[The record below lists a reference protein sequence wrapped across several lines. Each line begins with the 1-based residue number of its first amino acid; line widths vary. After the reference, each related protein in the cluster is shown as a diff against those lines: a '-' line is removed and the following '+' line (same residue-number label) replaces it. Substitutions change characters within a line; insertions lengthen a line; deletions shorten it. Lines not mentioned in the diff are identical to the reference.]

1 MDLRKIKIKLSP
13 NYLENG
19 NILETDC
26 NVKEVQKIKIQLKPF
41 VKLEN
46 YHELTKKLEKEKE
59 FHSIELVKY
68 QIGHAE
74 RINTILDKYPL
85 MLDLSMLGSGKTY
98 TSSFI
103 SLNRKHNDVCDFKHV
118 IVICPANIMS
128 NWQKMKD
135 VYGVPVKC
143 IESYNTIR
151 STKCVQP
158 KHGLL
163 TRYDYTT
170 VIKDKTGSNLRD
182 KIVDKVDFKP
192 TSKLLEMIDEG
203 LLLVIDE
210 IQNIKNL
217 NASFGACKAII
228 ESIIGDSGYG
238 TTIPQTKSRA
248 MLLSGSPIDKPEQV
262 IHLFR
267 LTNIMKSD
275 DLSVYN
281 PAYMVNEW
289 RGFFDIVQFANTIGF
304 NSREIQIP
312 AVDTGSVKMFKP
324 IAYTIFQKVIKP
336 EISSAMNPKVK
347 NEDKHI
353 EIIKFNGLYNIEND
367 DDFDLLTQGVE
378 KLARVSNFNSG
389 TETVEFGS
397 DGLGT
402 FHQIIRALVAIE
414 TAKISTMVRI
424 GRQWLNN
431 NLCGKLVICVNYTET
446 LNDIAEGL
454 RDFNP
459 LILNGKVS
467 HKRKA
472 EIRDEFQGDN
482 DSRLLIAN
490 LKVCST
496 GIDLDDKF
504 GHRPRFCLISP
515 NYSTIDLYQLCYRF
529 LRMNTKSAPTIHIM
543 YGRHACELPVLKALA
558 SKSKV
563 MKETTEGQTEA
574 GVVFPCD
581 FPFFDELGELDQIS
595 TNLGLDF

>member
-1 MDLRKIKIKLSP
+1 MDLKINIFTKYSENQNPEPIK
-13 NYLENG
+13 
-19 NILETDC
+19 
-26 NVKEVQKIKIQLKPF
+26 KIKIQLKPF
-41 VKLEN
+41 IKLNN
-46 YHELTKKLEKEKE
+46 YKHEKEKEKE
-59 FHSIELVKY
+59 FNEIELVQY
-68 QIGHAE
+68 QVSHVD

-103 SLNRKHNDVCDFKHV
+103 SMNRKHNDVRDFKHV

-135 VYGVPVKC
+135 TYGVPIKH

-170 VIKDKTGSNLRD
+170 TIKE

-192 TSKLLEMIDEG
+192 TPKLLEMIDEG

-217 NASFGACKAII
+217 NASFGACKTII
-228 ESIIGDSGYG
+228 EHIIGDSEYSN
-238 TTIPQTKSRA
+238 TIIPKTKSRT

-289 RGFFDIVQFANTIGF
+289 RGFFDIVQFAGTIGF
-304 NSREIQIP
+304 NQREIQIP
-312 AVDTGSVKMFKP
+312 AVDTGNVKVFKP
-324 IAYTIFQKVIKP
+324 IAYTLFQKVIKP

-347 NEDKHI
+347 NEEKHI
-353 EIIKFNGLYNIEND
+353 EIIKFNALYNIEND

-378 KLARVSNFNSG
+378 KLAKVSRFNHA
-389 TETVEFGS
+389 TETVEFGG

-414 TAKISTMVRI
+414 TAKISTMIRI

-431 NLCGKLVICVNYTET
+431 NLSGNWLY
-446 LNDIAEGL
+446 
-454 RDFNP
+454 
-459 LILNGKVS
+459 VS
-467 HKRKA
+467 IIPKH
-472 EIRDEFQGDN
+472 
-482 DSRLLIAN
+482 
-490 LKVCST
+490 
-496 GIDLDDKF
+496 
-504 GHRPRFCLISP
+504 
-515 NYSTIDLYQLCYRF
+515 
-529 LRMNTKSAPTIHIM
+529 
-543 YGRHACELPVLKALA
+543 
-558 SKSKV
+558 
-563 MKETTEGQTEA
+563 
-574 GVVFPCD
+574 
-581 FPFFDELGELDQIS
+581 
-595 TNLGLDF
+595 